1 MKKIVLITILSL
13 NSPIFAK
20 DSLLY
25 NELLLLNNPT
35 LNSGHYKDKNL
46 YKIDNYS
53 IGRVFY
59 FNNLETSLYLSYSK
73 NSNHN
78 KYFGLK
84 SSIGY
89 FKELNN
95 TLNFGFGLSTLFLNN
110 HKLSN
115 LSSIYAKLDYR
126 AKSSYNP
133 YLQLQLQYNIFNLP
147 KGYKKDNG
155 FEAIINS
162 GFDIKTLKLKTK
174 YPLTFNP
181 YIQAIFYDNKIK
193 KHLTYSSIYTIGLA
207 ISYPLGKHLSKDSFF
222 YSTRVKFAIQK
233 TFSNKDFKGYNIS
246 IKATLF
252 NF

>member
-1 MKKIVLITILSL
+1 MKKTVLLTLLLS
-13 NSPIFAK
+13 SSIFAK

-35 LNSGHYKDKNL
+35 LNSGHYRDKNL

-53 IGRVFY
+53 IGRKFL

-73 NSNHN
+73 NSNDN
-78 KYFGLK
+78 KYLGLK

-89 FKELNN
+89 FKNIN
-95 TLNFGFGLSTLFLNN
+95 KTLTYGLGVSTLFLNN

-162 GFDIKTLKLKTK
+162 GFYIKTLKLKTK

-181 YIQAIFYDNKIK
+181 YIQALFYDNKIK
-193 KHLTYSSIYTIGLA
+193 KHLTYSNLYTIGLG
-207 ISYPLGKHLSKDSFF
+207 ISYPLGKHLNKDSFF

-233 TFSNKDFKGYNIS
+233 TFSNRDFKGYNIS

-252 NF
+252 DF